1 MTSWQV
7 RRVKAAWQF
16 GFALVLVGFLPVLL
30 LVLQSFLPLAG
41 AHDLVRP
48 LSEFRTA
55 WLPLHKL
62 PWLPLQLYGS
72 LALAVLGFA
81 VMTLGARIA
90 RRQSA
95 ILVAAQRETQDRLR
109 RVSQYDD
116 MDRMEPYIGSTITVI
131 DEADERPVV
140 ERRRSW

>member
-7 RRVKAAWQF
+7 RRVRAAWQF
-16 GFALVLVGFLPVLL
+16 GFALVLVGFVPVLL

-41 AHDLVRP
+41 ARDVVRP
-48 LSEFRTA
+48 ITEFPAA
-55 WLPLHKL
+55 WLPLHKVA
-62 PWLPLQLYGS
+62 WLPPQLHGS

-81 VMTLGARIA
+81 VMTLGAGIA

-95 ILVAAQRETQDRLR
+95 ILQAAQRETQDRLR

-116 MDRMEPYIGSTITVI
+116 IDRIEPYIGSTITVI

-140 ERRRSW
+140 ERRRFW